1 VIKSFINHL
10 TIISMKKMFIVMA
23 VLISCLTQSFTFS
36 NRAGAAFGTLN
47 SANTGIGKW
56 QQTTWV
62 NPFAV
67 VKKLPTNRQSLQN
80 VDMYCGLGRDM
91 SPSLIYFRVY
101 VNNVLQIDWS
111 IYALGQASAYAG
123 DTVKIEISTTP
134 PDGGPDV
141 TVQDANGII
150 FSQND
155 PAINFTTFS
164 FVAQAGHYY
173 YISSIM

>member
-1 VIKSFINHL
+1 
-10 TIISMKKMFIVMA
+10 MA
-23 VLISCLTQSFTFS
+23 VIISCLTQSFTFS
-36 NRAGAAFGTLN
+36 NRAGSAFVTLN
-47 SANTGIGKW
+47 SANTSSKW

-67 VKKLPTNRQSLQN
+67 VKKLPTYRQSLQY
-80 VDMYCGLGRDM
+80 VDIYCGLGSDM

-111 IYALGQASAYAG
+111 NYALGQAGAYAG

-134 PDGGPDV
+134 PDGGPAV
-141 TVQDANGII
+141 SVQDSNGTI

-164 FVAQAGHYY
+164 FVAQAGQSY
-173 YISSIM
+173 YINSIM